1 MPEFT
6 LTATADA
13 PVEEVWKLL
22 FDPTRIPEWWAGIGS
37 VRVEGAGAYT
47 LWFDGMPDFAMPQQ
61 MRAERRAGRVTM
73 SCRVNEID
81 FTWQLTEIGDGT
93 GIAVH
98 VVIAP
103 AKADL
108 FDSAH
113 EVLTLSLPTLAALAE
128 EGGRLS

>member
-22 FDPTRIPEWWAGIGS
+22 FDPSRIPEWWAGIGS
-37 VRVEGAGAYT
+37 VRLEGAGTYT

-61 MRAERRAGRVTM
+61 MRAERREGRVTM
-73 SCRVNEID
+73 SCQVNEIE

-93 GIAVH
+93 GISVH

-103 AKADL
+103 AKADQY
-108 FDSAH
+108 DGARQ
-113 EVLTLSLPTLAALAE
+113 VLTLSLPALAALAE
-128 EGGRLS
+128 AGASVS